1 MPRDR
6 HIRRA
11 LELQRDPSLPPT
23 LELDPGACP
32 ILRADGAGKERLERR
47 EEPPPACD
55 PACPVRAFFA
65 AARDAGAA
73 VELDVGAGYG
83 RFGRGRAAA
92 HPELR
97 ILGIEQEGA
106 RVARSDVIA
115 RKAGLRN
122 LAYLVGE
129 ARYALEFC
137 VPPESVA
144 AVHVLFPDP
153 WPKDRHARNRFFRAP
168 TVALVHR
175 LLRNGGFLH
184 AATDDETYFAQMV
197 ATMGADARFEAVP
210 PPVRPDAEKTDFE
223 LKFLGQGKRVLA
235 ASWRKRPPGLPV
247 ARPCGSMGAP

>member
-6 HIRRA
+6 HVFRA

-32 ILRADGAGKERLERR
+32 ILRADGAMKERIERR
-47 EEPPPACD
+47 DAPLPACD

-65 AARDAGAA
+65 AAREAGAA

-83 RFGRGRAAA
+83 RFGRARAAA
-92 HPELR
+92 HPEIRL
-97 ILGIEQEGA
+97 LGIEQEGA

-115 RKAGLRN
+115 RRAGLRN

-129 ARYALEFC
+129 ARHALEFC

-153 WPKDRHARNRFFRAP
+153 WPKDRHARNRFFRPAN
-168 TVALVHR
+168 VELVWR
-175 LLRNGGFLH
+175 LLRRGGVLD
-184 AATDDETYFAQMV
+184 AATDNETYFAQMLAV
-197 ATMGADARFEAVP
+197 MGADGRFESVP
-210 PPVRPDAEKTDFE
+210 PPERPEAEKTDFE
-223 LKFLGQGKRVLA
+223 LKFLGQGRAVRA
-235 ASWRKRPPGLPV
+235 AAWRKR
-247 ARPCGSMGAP
+247 

>member
-6 HIRRA
+6 HVFRA
-11 LELQRDPSLPPT
+11 LRLQRDPSLPPT

-32 ILRADGAGKERLERR
+32 VMRADGPMKERLERR
-47 EEPPPACD
+47 LEPPPPCD

-65 AARDAGAA
+65 AARAAGAD

-115 RKAGLRN
+115 RRAGIRN

-168 TVALVHR
+168 NLELVHR
-175 LLRNGGFLH
+175 LLRPGGFLH
-184 AATDDETYFAQMV
+184 AATDDETYFARMLET
-197 ATMGADARFEAVP
+197 AGADARFERVP
-210 PPVRPDAEKTDFE
+210 PPVRPPEEKTDFE
-223 LKFLGQGKRVLA
+223 LKFEGRGRTVFA
-235 ASWRKRPPGLPV
+235 ASWRKR
-247 ARPCGSMGAP
+247 